1 MRGDQRLTG
10 GRDVPGFG
18 YAHGCPRK
26 IHDGIGIASSYQ
38 VGNPGA
44 IKARRDPADRP
55 TTGRDRCL
63 LGRRGDFRHSAA
75 AGGRGQPRPNHWTA
89 EDFRGHHCKHL
100 EESRRL
106 RPASTEQAMT
116 RPPKRSMF
124 AGDGV
129 AAPLQHATFRRIWL
143 ASLLSNLGLLIQA
156 VGAAWAMTQM
166 TSSAD
171 KVALVQTALMLPVM
185 LISMPAGAIADM
197 YDRRIVALIS
207 LAIALSGATALTVLA
222 WLGLVTPETLLALCF
237 VVGSGMALFGPAWQ
251 SSVTEQVPPETL
263 PSAVALNGISY
274 NIARSF
280 GPAIGGIVV
289 AAAGAVAAFAAN
301 AVLYL
306 PLLIVL
312 FLWRRTSQPSRLP
325 RERLNRAIVSG
336 VRYIANSPA
345 IKIVLTR
352 TLVTGLIGGSVSAL
366 MPLVARDLLH
376 GGAQTYGIMLG
387 AFGMGAVIGALNIT
401 EVRKRMSGEAAIRAC
416 ALSMGGAIAAV
427 ALSREPVLTA
437 AALVI
442 AGAVWML
449 AVALFN
455 IGVQLSAPRWVAG
468 RSLAAF
474 QASIAGGIAI
484 GSWGWGRL
492 TDAVGVEAALL
503 VSAALM
509 LASPLLGLWLQMPRI
524 GARNEDAE
532 VLADPEVQLSLTA
545 RSGPLVVEIEYRVAQ
560 DNARAFH
567 NVMQEVQLSRQRNG
581 AYGWSIARDI
591 ADPELWTERYH
602 CPTWLDY
609 LRQRNRSTQSERA
622 LHQRAIGFHLGPDP
636 VRVRRMLERPFGSVR
651 WKEDTPDR
659 AVSEVLP
666 VTSSAAGGST

>member
-1 MRGDQRLTG
+1 M
-10 GRDVPGFG
+10 F
-18 YAHGCPRK
+18 
-26 IHDGIGIASSYQ
+26 
-38 VGNPGA
+38 
-44 IKARRDPADRP
+44 
-55 TTGRDRCL
+55 
-63 LGRRGDFRHSAA
+63 SA
-75 AGGRGQPRPNHWTA
+75 
-89 EDFRGHHCKHL
+89 
-100 EESRRL
+100 
-106 RPASTEQAMT
+106 
-116 RPPKRSMF
+116 
-124 AGDGV
+124 DGV
-129 AAPLQHATFRRIWL
+129 AAPLRHTVFRRIWL

-197 YDRRIVALIS
+197 YDRRVVAIVS
-207 LAIALSGATALTVLA
+207 LSIALVGATALTVLA
-222 WLGLVTPETLLALCF
+222 WLGLITPTTLLAFCF
-237 VVGSGMALFGPAWQ
+237 IVGSGMALFGPAWQ
-251 SSVTEQVPPETL
+251 SSVSEQVPTETL

-289 AAAGAVAAFAAN
+289 ATAGAVAAFAAN
-301 AVLYL
+301 AALYL
-306 PLLIVL
+306 PLLVVL
-312 FLWRRTSQPSRLP
+312 FLWRRESAPSRLP

-336 VRYIANSPA
+336 VRYIANSPS
-345 IKIVLTR
+345 IKIVLAR
-352 TLVTGLIGGSVSAL
+352 TLITGLIGGSLSAL
-366 MPLVARDLLH
+366 MPLVTRDLLH

-387 AFGMGAVIGALNIT
+387 AFGMGAVVGALNIG
-401 EVRKRMSGEAAIRAC
+401 EVRKRLGGEAAIRAC
-416 ALSMGGAIAAV
+416 ALSMGGSIAAV
-427 ALSREPVLTA
+427 ALSHQRVLTA
-437 AALVI
+437 AALVV
-442 AGAVWML
+442 AGAAWML

-474 QASIAGGIAI
+474 QAAISGGIAI

-492 TDAVGVEAALL
+492 TDLAGVEAALL

-509 LASPLLGLWLQMPRI
+509 LLSPLLGHWLHMPRV

-532 VLADPEVQLSLTA
+532 VLADPEVQLLLTA
-545 RSGPLVVEIEYRVAQ
+545 RSGPLVVEIEYRIAQ
-560 DNARAFH
+560 DDARAFH

-622 LHQRAIGFHLGPDP
+622 LHQSATDFHRGPDP

-651 WKEDTPDR
+651 WKEESPDR
-659 AVSEVLP
+659 AAREVLP
-666 VTSSAAGGST
+666 VASAAAGSST

>member
-1 MRGDQRLTG
+1 MTDPSEGQMTDQ
-10 GRDVPGFG
+10 
-18 YAHGCPRK
+18 
-26 IHDGIGIASSYQ
+26 S
-38 VGNPGA
+38 
-44 IKARRDPADRP
+44 
-55 TTGRDRCL
+55 
-63 LGRRGDFRHSAA
+63 
-75 AGGRGQPRPNHWTA
+75 
-89 EDFRGHHCKHL
+89 
-100 EESRRL
+100 
-106 RPASTEQAMT
+106 
-116 RPPKRSMF
+116 KRTKF
-124 AGDGV
+124 AGDGI
-129 AAPLQHATFRRIWL
+129 AAPLRHAPFRRIWL

-171 KVALVQTALMLPVM
+171 KVALVQTALMLPIM
-185 LISMPAGAIADM
+185 LIAMPAGAVADM

-207 LAIALSGATALTVLA
+207 LSIGLSGAVTLTVLS
-222 WLGLVTPETLLALCF
+222 WLGLVTPNLLLAFCF

-251 SSVTEQVPPETL
+251 ASVSEQVPAETL
-263 PSAVALNGISY
+263 PAAVALNGISY

-280 GPAIGGIVV
+280 GPAIGGIIV
-289 AAAGAVAAFAAN
+289 ATAGAVAAFGAN
-301 AVLYL
+301 AALYL
-306 PLLIVL
+306 PLLVVL
-312 FLWRRTSQPSRLP
+312 FLWRRENQPSRLP

-336 VRYIANSPA
+336 VRYIANSPS
-345 IKIVLTR
+345 IRIVLVR
-352 TLVTGLIGGSVSAL
+352 TLVTGIIGGSVSAL

-387 AFGMGAVIGALNIT
+387 AFGMGAVIGALNIG
-401 EVRKRMSGEAAIRAC
+401 ELRKRLSGEAAIRAC
-416 ALSMGGAIAAV
+416 ALSMGAAIIAV
-427 ALSREPVLTA
+427 AISHEPVITA
-437 AALVI
+437 AALVV

-492 TDAVGVEAALL
+492 TDAAGVETALL
-503 VSAALM
+503 VSGGLM
-509 LASPLLGLWLQMPRI
+509 LLSPLLGLWLTMPPV

-532 VLADPEVQLSLTA
+532 SLADPEVRLSLTG

-567 NVMQEVQLSRQRNG
+567 NVMQDVQLSRQRNG

-622 LHQRAIGFHLGPDP
+622 LHQQAMGFHVGPDP
-636 VRVRRMLERPFGSVR
+636 VRIRRMLERPFGSVR
-651 WKEDTPDR
+651 WKDDTPDR
-659 AVSEVLP
+659 AANEVLP
-666 VTSSAAGGST
+666 VVASAAGSST

>member
-1 MRGDQRLTG
+1 M
-10 GRDVPGFG
+10 
-18 YAHGCPRK
+18 
-26 IHDGIGIASSYQ
+26 
-38 VGNPGA
+38 
-44 IKARRDPADRP
+44 
-55 TTGRDRCL
+55 
-63 LGRRGDFRHSAA
+63 
-75 AGGRGQPRPNHWTA
+75 TA
-89 EDFRGHHCKHL
+89 
-100 EESRRL
+100 
-106 RPASTEQAMT
+106 
-116 RPPKRSMF
+116 PPVRTDSIT
-124 AGDGV
+124 
-129 AAPLQHATFRRIWL
+129 APLRHGIFRRIWL
-143 ASLLSNLGLLIQA
+143 ASLLSNLGILIQG

-166 TSSAD
+166 TSEAD

-197 YDRRIVALIS
+197 HDRRIVALVS
-207 LAIALSGATALTVLA
+207 LMIALSGATTLTVLA
-222 WLGLVTPETLLALCF
+222 WFKLVTPNILLALCF

-251 SSVTEQVPPETL
+251 SSVSEQVPSETL
-263 PSAVALNGISY
+263 PAAVALNGISY

-306 PLLIVL
+306 PLMIVL
-312 FLWRRTSQPSRLP
+312 FLWNRVSEPSRLP

-336 VRYIANSPA
+336 VRYITNSPS
-345 IKIVLTR
+345 IRVVLTR
-352 TLVTGLIGGSVSAL
+352 TMVTGIIGGSVSAL

-387 AFGMGAVIGALNIT
+387 AFGMGAVIGALNIS
-401 EVRKRMSGEAAIRAC
+401 EVRRRMSGEAAVRAC
-416 ALSMGGAIAAV
+416 ALAMGCAIGAV
-427 ALSREPVLTA
+427 AISNEPVITA
-437 AALVI
+437 AALVV

-484 GSWGWGRL
+484 GSWIWGRI
-492 TDAVGVEAALL
+492 TDVAGVETALL
-503 VSAALM
+503 ISGALM
-509 LASPLLGLWLQMPRI
+509 LISPLLGLWLRMPPV
-524 GARNEDAE
+524 GARNEDATE
-532 VLADPEVQLSLTA
+532 ALADPEVRLQLKG

-567 NVMQEVQLSRQRNG
+567 NVMLEVQLSRQRNG

-602 CPTWLDY
+602 CPTWLDF
-609 LRQRNRSTQSERA
+609 LRQRNRATQIERE
-622 LHQRAIGFHLGPDP
+622 LHQKAADFHIGAEP

-651 WKEDTPDR
+651 WKDETPDR
-659 AVSEVLP
+659 TAGEVLP
-666 VTSSAAGGST
+666 VVATAAGSST

>member
-1 MRGDQRLTG
+1 MNESPD
-10 GRDVPGFG
+10 
-18 YAHGCPRK
+18 HRK
-26 IHDGIGIASSYQ
+26 PSADGI
-38 VGNPGA
+38 
-44 IKARRDPADRP
+44 
-55 TTGRDRCL
+55 
-63 LGRRGDFRHSAA
+63 
-75 AGGRGQPRPNHWTA
+75 
-89 EDFRGHHCKHL
+89 
-100 EESRRL
+100 
-106 RPASTEQAMT
+106 
-116 RPPKRSMF
+116 
-124 AGDGV
+124 
-129 AAPLQHATFRRIWL
+129 AAPLRYTVFRRIWL
-143 ASLLSNLGLLIQA
+143 ASLLSNLGLLIQG

-171 KVALVQTALMLPVM
+171 KVALVQTAVMLPIM

-197 YDRRIVALIS
+197 YDRRIVALVS
-207 LAIALSGATALTVLA
+207 LGIALIGATALSVLA
-222 WLGLVTPETLLALCF
+222 WLGLITPHTLLAFCF
-237 VVGSGMALFGPAWQ
+237 IVGSGMALFGPAWQ
-251 SSVTEQVPPETL
+251 ASVTEQVPAETL

-289 AAAGAVAAFAAN
+289 ATAGAVAAFAAN
-301 AVLYL
+301 AVLYI
-306 PLLIVL
+306 PLLVVL
-312 FLWRRTSQPSRLP
+312 FLWRRTSEPSRLP

-345 IKIVLTR
+345 IRIVLAR
-352 TLVTGLIGGSVSAL
+352 TLVTGILGGSVSAL

-387 AFGMGAVIGALNIT
+387 AFGMGAVIGALNIA
-401 EVRKRMSGEAAIRAC
+401 EVRKRLSGEAAIRAC

-427 ALSREPVLTA
+427 ALSSEPVLTA
-437 AALVI
+437 AGLGGGGAGWGLAAAALVV

-492 TDAVGVEAALL
+492 TDAVGVEPALL
-503 VSAALM
+503 VPGALM
-509 LASPLLGLWLQMPRI
+509 FASPLLGLWLQMPRV
-524 GARNEDAE
+524 GSRSEDAE

-560 DNARAFH
+560 NDARAFH
-567 NVMQEVQLSRQRNG
+567 GVMQEVQLSRQRNG

-609 LRQRNRSTQSERA
+609 LRQRNRSTQSERG
-622 LHQRAIGFHLGPDP
+622 LHQRALAFPLGPDP
-636 VRVRRMLERPFGSVR
+636 ARARRMLERPFGSVR
-651 WKEDTPDR
+651 WKEETPDR
-659 AVSEVLP
+659 AANEVLP
-666 VTSSAAGGST
+666 VASAAAGSSST

>member
-1 MRGDQRLTG
+1 MTDQPKG
-10 GRDVPGFG
+10 
-18 YAHGCPRK
+18 
-26 IHDGIGIASSYQ
+26 
-38 VGNPGA
+38 
-44 IKARRDPADRP
+44 
-55 TTGRDRCL
+55 
-63 LGRRGDFRHSAA
+63 
-75 AGGRGQPRPNHWTA
+75 
-89 EDFRGHHCKHL
+89 
-100 EESRRL
+100 SR
-106 RPASTEQAMT
+106 
-116 RPPKRSMF
+116 F
-124 AGDGV
+124 APDSI
-129 AAPLQHATFRRIWL
+129 AAPLRHAVFRRIWL
-143 ASLLSNLGLLIQA
+143 ASLVSNLGILIQG

-166 TSSAD
+166 TTSAD
-171 KVALVQTALMLPVM
+171 KVALVQTALMLPIM
-185 LISMPAGAIADM
+185 LIAMPAGAIADM
-197 YDRRIVALIS
+197 HDRRVVATVS
-207 LAIALSGATALTVLA
+207 LAIAFVGATALTA
-222 WLGLVTPETLLALCF
+222 MFWFSLVTPNILLALCF

-251 SSVTEQVPPETL
+251 ASVSEQVPAETL
-263 PSAVALNGISY
+263 PAAVALNGISY

-289 AAAGAVAAFAAN
+289 ATSGAVAAFAVN

-306 PLLIVL
+306 PLMVVL
-312 FLWRRTSQPSRLP
+312 FLWNRTHEPSRLP

-336 VRYIANSPA
+336 VRYIANSPS
-345 IKIVLTR
+345 IRIVLIR

-387 AFGMGAVIGALNIT
+387 AFGMGAVFGALNIS
-401 EVRKRMSGEAAIRAC
+401 EVRRRMSGEAAVRAC
-416 ALSMGGAIAAV
+416 TISLAGAIAAV
-427 ALSREPVLTA
+427 ALSNSAILTA
-437 AALVI
+437 IALVL

-484 GSWGWGRL
+484 GSWGWGHL
-492 TDAVGVEAALL
+492 TDIAGVEIALL
-503 VSAALM
+503 VSAGLM
-509 LASPLLGLWLQMPRI
+509 LLSPLLGIWLRMPPV
-524 GARNEDAE
+524 GARNEPPAE
-532 VLADPEVQLSLTA
+532 ALADPEVRLSLTG

-560 DNARAFH
+560 DNARLFH

-609 LRQRNRSTQSERA
+609 LRQRSRATQSERA
-622 LHQRAIGFHLGPDP
+622 LHQRAIDFHLGPEP
-636 VRVRRMLERPFGSVR
+636 IRVRRMLERPFGSVR

-659 AVSEVLP
+659 AANEMLP
-666 VTSSAAGGST
+666 VATAAGSST